1 MRLTAFVLSAIMGL
15 ATIGGASAAT
25 GMTTTA
31 VNLRIGP
38 GTGHPV
44 LTAIPASQPVTI
56 VGCITSYAW
65 CDVVWGGYRGWVSAA
80 YVTYLAAGAP
90 MPIAAA
96 QSYVPAV
103 SPWVDARRDARVDY
117 RVERRMDRRW
127 ERWTTPPE

>member
-1 MRLTAFVLSAIMGL
+1 MRLTAFVLSALIGL
-15 ATIGGASAAT
+15 TTIGGASAAT

-44 LTAIPASQPVTI
+44 LTAIPPSQPVTI
-56 VGCITSYAW
+56 IGCISSYAW
-65 CDVVWGGYRGWVSAA
+65 CDVVWGSYRGWISAA
-80 YVTYLAAGAP
+80 YVNYLASGTAV
-90 MPIAAA
+90 PIAAA
-96 QSYVPAV
+96 YPYVPAV

-127 ERWTTPPE
+127 DRWTTRAE

>member
-1 MRLTAFVLSAIMGL
+1 MRLTAFVLSTMIGL

-38 GTGHPV
+38 GTGHAV
-44 LTAIPASQPVTI
+44 LTAIPPSQPVTI
-56 VGCITSYAW
+56 IGCLSSYAW
-65 CDVVWGGYRGWVSAA
+65 CDVVWGSYRGWISAA
-80 YVTYLAAGAP
+80 YVTHLSSGTAI
-90 MPIAAA
+90 PIAAA
-96 QSYVPAV
+96 QDYVPPV

-127 ERWTTPPE
+127 ERWTTPSE